1 MITKNEKGNIG
12 NMLMLHCFNSYL
24 PVYYAY
30 NEKVMSSSERAAD
43 ALSVWDQAS
52 YSQTMP
58 TLTFTEDES
67 AQVTT
72 LVTEIST
79 YATEAI
85 LKWVVSEA
93 ELTDESWAQFQSTLI
108 DMGIED
114 VMEIYQDAYDRYLA

>member
-1 MITKNEKGNIG
+1 
-12 NMLMLHCFNSYL
+12 
-24 PVYYAY
+24 
-30 NEKVMSSSERAAD
+30 MSSSERAAD